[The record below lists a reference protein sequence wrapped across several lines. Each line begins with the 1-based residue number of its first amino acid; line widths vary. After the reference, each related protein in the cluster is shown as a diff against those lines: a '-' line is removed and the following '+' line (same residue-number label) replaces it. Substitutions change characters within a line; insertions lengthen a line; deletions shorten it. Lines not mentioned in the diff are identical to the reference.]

1 MRGGDVRTGGRLD
14 EDFRA
19 VVEQAADGIF
29 IASADGVYLQV
40 NASGHRLLG
49 FEPGELI
56 GKKLTDV
63 LAPEELP
70 RAAESTSGLLKG
82 EVHTRDWVM
91 RRKDGTL
98 MEVEITGQLLASS
111 RMLGV
116 VRDARPRKRIENQI
130 RASEARLRSILE
142 TAPDIIMTV
151 DRDGRILF
159 LNRTLPPLSV
169 SDVLGTICYDYVP
182 AESRARVAEALDRA
196 FSKGEHDEYEVRGPP
211 GADGERVW
219 SSVRVGPLIVGDRV
233 LAATLCAT
241 DVTARRKEE
250 ARTQELAS
258 RLQKIASQVP
268 GMVYQYKM
276 LPDGGSCFPYAS
288 ERIRE
293 IFRVSPDEV
302 RDDANKVFAVMHTED
317 LGGLSDSIAEAA
329 RLLQPWHG
337 EYRVRFPDGDVH
349 WLHGSAVPEKQS
361 DGAILWHGYI
371 NDITQR
377 KEAERAKSLL
387 EAQLRQSQKVESIG
401 KLAGGVAHDFNNLLT
416 SMMGFIE
423 LAMMDLPDGAR
434 AAEYLT
440 GALDSARR
448 GAALTQQ
455 LLAFAR
461 KKIVRPEIVDFN
473 DILTR
478 MAGMIRRLVG
488 EHIEVVLSPAPGVG
502 LVKIDVGSLEQ
513 VIMNLVVNA
522 RDAIRGPGRISLET
536 RNQILDENY
545 YKTHVDTSP
554 GEYVVLSVI
563 DNGGGMTPEVR
574 ARAFEPFFT
583 TKPTGE
589 GTGLGLAMC
598 DGIIRQAGGNISV
611 DSEPQKGATF
621 RVYLPRATGA
631 ASAAAAKTPVAPS
644 PGPGTSGHETVL
656 LVEDE
661 ETILRVA
668 RELLSSLGYR
678 VLTAPDGVRAL
689 EVVASHRGRIHLL
702 ITDVVMPKMGGF
714 ELATKLIELQPG
726 MRVLYSSGYT
736 ETSIVDQ
743 GVLAEGINFLQK
755 PYSPSTLARRVR
767 EALSR

>member
-1 MRGGDVRTGGRLD
+1 MREGDGRTGGRLD

-19 VVEQAADGIF
+19 VFEQAEDGIF
-29 IASADGVYLQV
+29 IASAEGLYLQV

-56 GKKLTDV
+56 GKRVTDV
-63 LAPEELP
+63 VPPEELA
-70 RAAESTSGLLKG
+70 RIGESISGLLAG
-82 EVHTRDWVM
+82 EVHTRDWVL

-98 MEVEITGQLLASS
+98 MDVEITGQLLASG

-151 DRDGRILF
+151 DSDGRILF

-182 AESRARVAEALDRA
+182 VESRARVAEALDRA

-211 GADGERVW
+211 GPDGERVW

-241 DVTARRKEE
+241 DVTARRREE
-250 ARTQELAS
+250 ARTQEMAS

-276 LPDGGSCFPYAS
+276 RADGGACFPYAS
-288 ERIRE
+288 ERMRE
-293 IFRVSPDEV
+293 IFHVSPDDV
-302 RDDANKVFAVMHTED
+302 RDDASKVFAVMHPED
-317 LGGLSDSIAEAA
+317 FGVLSDSIAEAA
-329 RLLQPWHG
+329 RELQPWQG
-337 EYRVRFPDGDVH
+337 EYRVRFPDGEVR
-349 WLHGSAVPEKQS
+349 WLHGSSVPEKQA
-361 DGAILWHGYI
+361 DGAILWHGYLT
-371 NDITQR
+371 DITQR
-377 KEAERAKSLL
+377 KESERAKSLL

-416 SMMGFIE
+416 SMMGFVE
-423 LAMMDLPDGAR
+423 LAMMDLPEGAR

-461 KKIVRPEIVDFN
+461 KKIVRPEIVDLN
-473 DILTR
+473 EILTR
-478 MAGMIRRLVG
+478 MGGMIRRLVG
-488 EHIEVVLSPAPGVG
+488 ENIEVVLSPSPGLG

-522 RDAIRGPGRISLET
+522 RDAIRGPGRISLQT
-536 RNQILDENY
+536 QPQTLDETY
-545 YKTHVDTSP
+545 CKTHVDTSP

-563 DNGGGMTPEVR
+563 DNGSGMTPEVR
-574 ARAFEPFFT
+574 VRVFEPFFT

-598 DGIIRQAGGNISV
+598 DGIIKQAGGTISV
-611 DSEPQKGATF
+611 DSEPEKGATF
-621 RVYLPRATGA
+621 RVYLPRA
-631 ASAAAAKTPVAPS
+631 ASAGSATVSKTPVTASARPAPS
-644 PGPGTSGHETVL
+644 GTETVL

-668 RELLSSLGYR
+668 RELLSSLGYQ
-678 VLTAPDGVRAL
+678 VLTAADGVRAL
-689 EVVASHRGRIHLL
+689 EVAASHRGRIHLL

-714 ELATKLIELQPG
+714 ELATKLAERRPG
-726 MRVLYSSGYT
+726 VRVLYSSGYT
-736 ETSIVDQ
+736 ESAIVDQ
-743 GVLAEGINFLQK
+743 GVLVEGINFLQK